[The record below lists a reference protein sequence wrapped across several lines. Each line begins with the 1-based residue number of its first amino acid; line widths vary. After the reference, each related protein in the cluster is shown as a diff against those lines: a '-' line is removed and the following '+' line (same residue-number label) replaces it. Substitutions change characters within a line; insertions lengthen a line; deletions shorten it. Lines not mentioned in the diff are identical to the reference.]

1 MTIMDTVKDNE
12 ELLKPMD
19 CSALTAW
26 EKENGMDSRA
36 GFSRFKKALKEIGIN
51 YDALRHSARE
61 KKTAERE
68 SLTLRAHRHKF
79 GHSRCLFRDEVKT
92 TNQDRDDGR
101 IPGTIDERESL
112 SLLVWG

>member
-1 MTIMDTVKDNE
+1 MDEFPVGAFACARDLFEARVLQGFQEVTDF
-12 ELLKPMD
+12 LGHR
-19 CSALTAW
+19 LTCLSR
-26 EKENGMDSRA
+26 EPNGKRNLPWA
-36 GFSRFKKALKEIGIN
+36 GWQGAQRPP
-51 YDALRHSARE
+51 
-61 KKTAERE
+61 
-68 SLTLRAHRHKF
+68 LTLRAHRHEF